1 MKSTEKIE
9 NIVYHIISDSAYLL
23 VNKKLIY
30 TFGLEPAVFLSNL
43 INKYFYFKD
52 KNQLKNNSWFYLVHE
67 QQINEIGISLLKLR
81 KCKVQLKEFGVI
93 DTKMIGVPAKEY
105 YKIDFNILFELLTE
119 NPVQQPFYNIN
130 NTENSTSSYI
140 GNGRACPTENSIAN
154 NNNKAINNNKINNNK
169 VAKKQQY
176 IRATNKITPKQFDSF
191 WQIYPKKIDKGKA
204 LSTWNKICTRKNI
217 EPPTFEEIKIAIEQQ
232 IKTDRWK
239 DKTYIPHPT
248 TWLNQQRWLDDPVE
262 MKSFNY
268 KTELKTGYIGP
279 SEIEYKKAKIV

>member
-1 MKSTEKIE
+1 
-9 NIVYHIISDSAYLL
+9 
-23 VNKKLIY
+23 
-30 TFGLEPAVFLSNL
+30 
-43 INKYFYFKD
+43 
-52 KNQLKNNSWFYLVHE
+52 
-67 QQINEIGISLLKLR
+67 
-81 KCKVQLKEFGVI
+81 
-93 DTKMIGVPAKEY
+93 
-105 YKIDFNILFELLTE
+105 
-119 NPVQQPFYNIN
+119 
-130 NTENSTSSYI
+130 
-140 GNGRACPTENSIAN
+140 
-154 NNNKAINNNKINNNK
+154 INNNKINKNK

-176 IRATNKITPKQFDSF
+176 IRAKNKITTKLFDDF
-191 WQIYPKKIDKGKA
+191 WQIYPKKADKGKA
-204 LSTWNKICTRKNI
+204 LSAWNKICTRKNI